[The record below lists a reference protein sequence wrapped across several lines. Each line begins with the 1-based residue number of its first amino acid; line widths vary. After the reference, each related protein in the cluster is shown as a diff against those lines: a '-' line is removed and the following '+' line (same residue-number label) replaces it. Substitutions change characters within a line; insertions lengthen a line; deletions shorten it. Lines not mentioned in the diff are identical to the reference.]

1 MTEAMSK
8 GRMSS
13 LQESQDA
20 SRVSDKEASPRTVV
34 KWGSPG
40 EGDESRSE
48 RRGLVT
54 LNRGLLKQF
63 VK

>member
-1 MTEAMSK
+1 VTEAMSK

-34 KWGSPG
+34 KWGVQG
-40 EGDESRSE
+40 KGMRAE
-48 RRGLVT
+48 
-54 LNRGLLKQF
+54 
-63 VK
+63 VKEEAL